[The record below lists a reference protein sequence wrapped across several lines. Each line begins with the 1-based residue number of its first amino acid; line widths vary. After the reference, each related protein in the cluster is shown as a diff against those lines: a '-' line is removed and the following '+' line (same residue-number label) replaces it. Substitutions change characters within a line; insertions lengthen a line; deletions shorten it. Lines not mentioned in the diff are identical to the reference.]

1 VPPELREM
9 SAAGFPKRLKFI
21 DMCYRAGVRVIAG
34 TDGARLGTMLP
45 GFGLQHELALPANA
59 GLPPLAV
66 LRAATITAAEA
77 LGHEKDLGSL
87 EAGKFADIVILTA
100 DPLVDVA
107 NAHKIDTVIK
117 GGQSIGLRSC
127 SAPSRRRTERRVFQI
142 NVRAH
147 RESARRVR
155 TTTLTRCRR
164 CCSAPQL
171 VVLFYRPPGL
181 ADDDGTG
188 ALDACRVPQHG
199 EVEFA

>member
-1 VPPELREM
+1 MPAELREM

-117 GGQSIGLRSC
+117 GGTIYRPEELL
-127 SAPSRRRTERRVFQI
+127 RTEP
-142 NVRAH
+142 ATH
-147 RESARRVR
+147 
-155 TTTLTRCRR
+155 
-164 CCSAPQL
+164 
-171 VVLFYRPPGL
+171 
-181 ADDDGTG
+181 
-188 ALDACRVPQHG
+188 
-199 EVEFA
+199 